1 MAIKDILSKNVNYG
15 GLDLYHSNFDFD
27 KFEIQPGDRDLL
39 LQSEQIISNSQ
50 RQMMKNLYEIAKN
63 LYESQQIL
71 ANYHSG

>member
-1 MAIKDILSKNVNYG
+1 MAIKDILTKSVNYG
-15 GLDLYHSNFDFD
+15 GLDLYQSNFDFN
-27 KFEIQPGDRDLL
+27 KFEIQPSDRDLL

-71 ANYHSG
+71 ANYHS